1 MKEVE
6 LKDLVSGMIL
16 AKNICDLK
24 KNVIFPE
31 GYVLTNKAITKLS
44 FYTVSSIFVED
55 QTIQEIDKIFEGHRP
70 SSHSVKRS
78 PEFLKF
84 ARDFEEDVHKFRD
97 KINEV
102 VEKNAPLDINT
113 LMRDTLA
120 LLDNTRGTIH
130 IFEILYNMRQFDD
143 STYAHSINVALICN
157 VLATWMD
164 LSTDDIFLATQCGL
178 LHDIGK
184 LKIPEHIIKK
194 PGRLTDEEFNIIKTH
209 PIAGYDILTEYHLN
223 PHILNAAM
231 MHHERCDG
239 TGYPLGLK
247 WDKIDRFARIV
258 SIADVYDAMTSS
270 RVYRGGLCPFKV
282 ISILEREGFQKYDT
296 EVIMTFVKNVLD
308 GYILNLVR
316 LSDGRI
322 GEIIMINRSALSRP
336 LIKCGTEYVDLS
348 LEPPE
353 LYIDSIL

>member
-6 LKDLVSGMIL
+6 LHDLVSGMIL
-16 AKNICDLK
+16 AKNVSDLK
-24 KNVIFPE
+24 RNVIFPE

-44 FYTVSSIFVED
+44 FYTISSIFVED
-55 QTIQEIDKIFEGHRP
+55 QTIEEIDRIFEGHRP
-70 SSHSVKRS
+70 SSHHVKRS
-78 PEFLKF
+78 PEFQRF
-84 ARDFEEDVHKFRD
+84 AKDFEKDVHKFRD
-97 KINEV
+97 IINDV
-102 VEKNAPLDINT
+102 VERNAPLNIHD

-120 LLDNTRGTIH
+120 LLDNARGKIH

-164 LSTDDIFLATQCGL
+164 LSTEDIFLATQCGL

-184 LKIPEHIIKK
+184 LKIPENIIKK
-194 PGRLTDEEFNIIKTH
+194 PSRLSDEEYNIIKTH
-209 PIAGYDILTEYHLN
+209 PLAGYDILCKYNLD
-223 PHILNAAM
+223 PHIVNAAM

-239 TGYPLGLK
+239 TGYPLALTG
-247 WDKIDRFARIV
+247 DKIDRFAKIV

-270 RVYRGGLCPFKV
+270 RVYRNGLCPFKV
-282 ISILEREGFQKYDT
+282 ISILENEGFQKYDT
-296 EVIMTFVKNVLD
+296 EVIMTFIKNVLD

-336 LIKCGTEYVDLS
+336 LIRCGTEYVDLS
-348 LEPPE
+348 LEPRE
-353 LYIDSIL
+353 LYVDSIL

>member
-6 LKDLVSGMIL
+6 FKDLVSGMIL
-16 AKNICDLK
+16 ARNICDLK

-31 GYVLTNKAITKLS
+31 GYVLTSKAITKLS
-44 FYTVSSIFVED
+44 FYTVSSIFVE
-55 QTIQEIDKIFEGHRP
+55 EHKIDEVSSMFSGHRP
-70 SSHSVKRS
+70 YSHLVKRS
-78 PEFLKF
+78 PEFQRF
-84 ARDFEEDVHKFRD
+84 AKDFERDVYKFRD
-97 KINEV
+97 HINDV
-102 VEKNAPLDINT
+102 VERNAPIDIQD

-120 LLDNTRGTIH
+120 LLDNARGKIH
-130 IFEILYNMRQFDD
+130 IFEILYNMRQYDD

-157 VLATWMD
+157 VLATWLHMSKED
-164 LSTDDIFLATQCGL
+164 VFLATQCGL

-184 LKIPEHIIKK
+184 LKIPEYIIKK
-194 PGRLTDEEFNIIKTH
+194 PSRLTDEEYNIVKTH
-209 PIAGYDILTEYHLN
+209 PLAGHDILNVYHLD
-223 PHILNAAM
+223 PHIPHAAL

-239 TGYPLGLK
+239 TGYPFGLTG
-247 WDKIDRFARIV
+247 DKIDRFAKIV

-270 RVYRGGLCPFKV
+270 RVYRHGLCPFKV
-282 ISILEREGFQKYDT
+282 ISILEKEGFQKYDT
-296 EVIMTFVKNVLD
+296 EIILTFLQNVLD

-322 GEIIMINRSALSRP
+322 GEVILINRSALSRP
-336 LIKCGTEYVDLS
+336 LIKCGTDYVDLS

>member
-6 LKDLVSGMIL
+6 LKDLISGMIL
-16 AKNICDLK
+16 AKNVCDLK
-24 KNVIFPE
+24 RNVIFPE

-44 FYTVSSIFVED
+44 FYTVSSIFVEE
-55 QTIQEIDKIFEGHRP
+55 QTIEEIDQIFEGHRP
-70 SSHSVKRS
+70 SSHHVKRS
-78 PEFLKF
+78 PEFQRF
-84 ARDFEEDVHKFRD
+84 AKDFEKDVHKFRD
-97 KINEV
+97 IINKV
-102 VEKNAPLDINT
+102 VEKNVPLDINS

-120 LLDNTRGTIH
+120 LLDNSRGKIH
-130 IFEILYNMRQFDD
+130 IFEILNNMRQFDD

-157 VLATWMD
+157 VLATWLG

-184 LKIPEHIIKK
+184 LKIPERIIKK
-194 PGRLTDEEFNIIKTH
+194 PAPLTDDEYNIIKTH
-209 PIAGYDILTEYHLN
+209 PLAGYDILSNYKLN
-223 PHILNAAM
+223 PHIINAAS

-239 TGYPLGLK
+239 TGYPMGLK
-247 WDKIDRFARIV
+247 GDKIDRFAKIV

-270 RVYRGGLCPFKV
+270 RVYRNGLCPFKV
-282 ISILEREGFQKYDT
+282 ISILENEGFEKYDT

-308 GYILNLVR
+308 GYVLNLVR

-322 GEIIMINRSALSRP
+322 GEIILINRSALSRP

-348 LEPPE
+348 LEPRE
-353 LYIDSIL
+353 LYVDSIL

>member
-6 LKDLVSGMIL
+6 LKDLISGMIL
-16 AKNICDLK
+16 AKNVCDLK
-24 KNVIFPE
+24 RNVIFPE

-44 FYTVSSIFVED
+44 FYTVSSIFVEE
-55 QTIQEIDKIFEGHRP
+55 QTIEEIDQIFEGHRP
-70 SSHSVKRS
+70 SSHHVKRS
-78 PEFLKF
+78 PEFQRF
-84 ARDFEEDVHKFRD
+84 AKDFEKDVHKFRD
-97 KINEV
+97 IINKV
-102 VEKNAPLDINT
+102 VEKNVPLDINS

-120 LLDNTRGTIH
+120 LLDNSRGKIH
-130 IFEILYNMRQFDD
+130 IFEILNNMRQFDD

-157 VLATWMD
+157 VLATWLG

-184 LKIPEHIIKK
+184 LKIPERIIKK
-194 PGRLTDEEFNIIKTH
+194 PAPLTDDEYNIIKTH
-209 PIAGYDILTEYHLN
+209 PLAGYDILSNYKLN
-223 PHILNAAM
+223 PHIVNAAS

-239 TGYPLGLK
+239 TGYPMGLK
-247 WDKIDRFARIV
+247 GDKIDRFAKIV

-270 RVYRGGLCPFKV
+270 RVYRNGLCPFKV
-282 ISILEREGFQKYDT
+282 ISILENEGFEKYDT

-308 GYILNLVR
+308 GYVLNLVR

-322 GEIIMINRSALSRP
+322 GEIILINRSALSRP

-348 LEPPE
+348 LEPRE
-353 LYIDSIL
+353 LYVDSIL